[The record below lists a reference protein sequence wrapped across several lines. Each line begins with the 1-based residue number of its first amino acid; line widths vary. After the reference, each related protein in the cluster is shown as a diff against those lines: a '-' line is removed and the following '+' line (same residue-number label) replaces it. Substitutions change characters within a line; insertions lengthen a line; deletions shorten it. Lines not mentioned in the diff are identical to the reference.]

1 MGGKRVSARITA
13 YLSPDRAKFLES
25 WAASENRSVSNLAAT
40 ILLRAIEEKIAS
52 EEKNQ
57 G

>member
-13 YLSPDRAKFLES
+13 YLPPDRAKFLER
-25 WAASENRSVSNLAAT
+25 WAASENRTVSNLAAT
-40 ILLRAIEEKIAS
+40 IILNAIEEKIAS